1 MSLSNQGLRRP
12 NRPKPSSQGQP
23 VAEQHQGAHEAE
35 TSPARPVP
43 VPVPVG
49 TKSGRHDTIELGHL
63 PPTGLLLARPLLLL
77 ICALVGA
84 GIGWVVTGNGG
95 YTAQSV
101 LEFSP
106 PGTDSLLVKQTG
118 QTLARNAVAS
128 DVLQAAQNGPT
139 GASDD
144 LAGRVTA
151 EWQTDTK
158 LVTITVTASTGEVA
172 VADANAIARTMVQIS
187 ESSISSRLTQAR
199 DQSNEVL
206 NSEQLDSTDAEAARR
221 AQLGSSLGSRQ
232 DAIAS
237 QSGELTVADPATEAS
252 VAGLS
257 KPVGLAIGFVAG
269 LLLGGLFS
277 LLLGVRGLRARSARE
292 LQHLIP
298 DAVLSSPAHA
308 AQLAGQI
315 IESGRSAVAVVVTK
329 GAEAQGAAL
338 AGDVAEF
345 LRAHGRSVAQVGP
358 INKGDRAAALN
369 LLRRDVRNDLPARV
383 GADMLLAIV
392 GEGSEASALLE
403 GQSDLCALIVLR
415 RRRTPISSALRV
427 MRSYEHAEPVLV
439 LAR

>member
-12 NRPKPSSQGQP
+12 NRLKPNPDGSPAVEQG
-23 VAEQHQGAHEAE
+23 HGAHEAPPPFR
-35 TSPARPVP
+35 PAPVP
-43 VPVPVG
+43 AG
-49 TKSGRHDTIELGHL
+49 RKSGRPDTIELGHL
-63 PPTGLLLARPLLLL
+63 PPMGLLLARPLLLL
-77 ICALVGA
+77 ICALIGA
-84 GIGWVVTGNGG
+84 GVGFAVTGNGG
-95 YTAQSV
+95 YSAQSV
-101 LEFSP
+101 LEFTP

-118 QTLARNAVAS
+118 QTLARNAVAT
-128 DVLQAAQNGPT
+128 DVLQAAQNGTT

-151 EWQTDTK
+151 EWQADTK
-158 LVTITVTASTGEVA
+158 LVVITVTASTGEVA
-172 VADANAIARTMVQIS
+172 IADANAIAQTMVQIS
-187 ESSISSRLTQAR
+187 ESSINTRLAQAR

-206 NSEQLDSTDAEAARR
+206 NSEQLDSTDAESARR

-257 KPVGLAIGFVAG
+257 KPIGVAIGFVAG
-269 LLLGGLFS
+269 LLLGGLLS

-292 LQHLIP
+292 LHQLIP
-298 DAVLSSPAHA
+298 DAELSSPAQA

-329 GAEAQGAAL
+329 GAEVQSNAL

-345 LRAHGRSVAQVGP
+345 LRAHGRSVAQMGP
-358 INKGDRAAALN
+358 FNKGDRAAALN
-369 LLRRDVRNDLPARV
+369 FLRRDVRNDVPGRV
-383 GADMLLAIV
+383 GTDMLLV
-392 GEGSEASALLE
+392 VVEEGSEASALLE
-403 GQSDLCALIVLR
+403 GQSDLCALIVMR

-427 MRSYEHAEPVLV
+427 MRSYEYAEPVLV